1 MTLPSAALI
10 IQAPQTEISL
20 EWVYKQLG
28 NGPTVVLTNH
38 DQGTEWGRGC
48 STDVPQSH
56 SVHGKSECQVLSKA
70 KHNVISLR
78 IGMHLSW

>member
-1 MTLPSAALI
+1 MGL
-10 IQAPQTEISL
+10 QT
-20 EWVYKQLG
+20 QLG

-38 DQGTEWGRGC
+38 DHGIVWGGGC

-56 SVHGKSECQVLSKA
+56 PVHSKSECLVFSKA

-78 IGMHLSW
+78 IGMHLS